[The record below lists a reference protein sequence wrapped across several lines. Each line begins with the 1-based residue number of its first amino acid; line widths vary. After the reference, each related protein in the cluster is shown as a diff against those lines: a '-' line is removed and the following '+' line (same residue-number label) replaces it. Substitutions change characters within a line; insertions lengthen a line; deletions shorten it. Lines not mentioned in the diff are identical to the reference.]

1 MTSEMGLLR
10 ILGSR
15 RARIAFNVVS
25 AVVAVGVGLFTAR
38 HFMNHGWPLGHA
50 DVVGVVA
57 AGALFLG
64 AYAFKAW
71 GWQRLFHHESR
82 PTTMALAAAGGA
94 ASVTGR
100 ALPGRPGEGVRI
112 LGVRKVSGK
121 TVGGGSIFSS
131 LFFLRLVRKPPLPP
145 APAAPA
151 GVQF

>member
-57 AGALFLG
+57 AAALFLG
-64 AYAFKAW
+64 PHRSKAW
-71 GWQRLFHHESR
+71 ACRRLFPHQCR
-82 PTTMALAAAGGA
+82 PTTMPLPAAAGA
-94 ASVTGR
+94 PPPPR
-100 ALPGRPGEGVRI
+100 APLPRACARCP
-112 LGVRKVSGK
+112 
-121 TVGGGSIFSS
+121 
-131 LFFLRLVRKPPLPP
+131 PPL
-145 APAAPA
+145 A
-151 GVQF
+151 V